1 MMLMLLSVIGTV
13 MRSLCRERGVKGC
26 DLTREVLGMETDGPT
41 HRPAES
47 FTILNEVV
55 VDRGP
60 NPSTYPLSLRFNQD
74 SYLT

>member
-1 MMLMLLSVIGTV
+1 
-13 MRSLCRERGVKGC
+13 MRSLKRERGQSTKGC
-26 DLTREVLGMETDGPT
+26 DLTREILGMEADGPT

-60 NPSTYPLSLRFNQD
+60 NSSMLNYNA
-74 SYLT
+74 